1 MEEREQ
7 IELNLRLPAASL
19 ESFSRLTEQLRA
31 LAEAVNGGVRPA
43 ASAAGEERASS
54 DAFDWAR
61 FQALSEGPE
70 PPAAVQSRLSRQD
83 GADAVRAD
91 VQRTPRQPESAGSSA
106 MDAPSPAPEQAGR
119 ELADAQ
125 VLPVPGEAAPQ
136 PAAEEGEAPAVRDTA
151 DKPLADAPAV
161 RADLE
166 GQLPPAETVPAETSA
181 KAEAAEVQLEMAG
194 GADTPPAAGFSVDSV
209 VEDAPGRWSSVTE
222 ELVTSGPA
230 PLTAEAVSQAFQ
242 RDGRRYDNG
251 FPLY

>member
-1 MEEREQ
+1 MEDREQ
-7 IELNLRLPAASL
+7 IELNLRLPAAAL

-43 ASAAGEERASS
+43 ASGAERASS

-70 PPAAVQSRLSRQD
+70 PPAAVQARLSRQD

-91 VQRTPRQPESAGSSA
+91 VQRTPRQPESAGGSA
-106 MDAPSPAPEQAGR
+106 TDAPPVPEQAGR
-119 ELADAQ
+119 ETSDAQ
-125 VLPVPGEAAPQ
+125 VLPAPGEPAPQ
-136 PAAEEGEAPAVRDTA
+136 TAAEEGEAPAVRDTA

-166 GQLPPAETVPAETSA
+166 GQLPLAEAAPAETSA

-194 GADTPPAAGFSVDSV
+194 GADAPAAAGFSVDSA

-222 ELVTSGPA
+222 ELVAAGPA

>member
-7 IELNLRLPAASL
+7 IELNLRLPAAAL

-70 PPAAVQSRLSRQD
+70 PPEAVQARLSRQD

-91 VQRTPRQPESAGSSA
+91 VQKTPRQPESAGGSA
-106 MDAPSPAPEQAGR
+106 MDAPPPVPEQAGR
-119 ELADAQ
+119 ETMDAQ

-136 PAAEEGEAPAVRDTA
+136 PAIEEGEVPAVRDTA

-161 RADLE
+161 RADLAE
-166 GQLPPAETVPAETSA
+166 QLPPAEAVPADVSA
-181 KAEAAEVQLEMAG
+181 GAEAADIQIGMEG
-194 GADTPPAAGFSVDSV
+194 GADAPAAAGFSVDSA

>member
-7 IELNLRLPAASL
+7 IELNFRLPAAAL
-19 ESFSRLTEQLRA
+19 ESLSRLTEQLRA
-31 LAEAVNGGVRPA
+31 LAEAVNGGVHPA

-70 PPAAVQSRLSRQD
+70 PPAAVQARLSRQE

-91 VQRTPRQPESAGSSA
+91 VQRTPRQPESAGGSA
-106 MDAPSPAPEQAGR
+106 MDAPPSPEQAGR
-119 ELADAQ
+119 ETMDAQ
-125 VLPVPGEAAPQ
+125 VLPVPGETAPQ
-136 PAAEEGEAPAVRDTA
+136 LAAEEGEAPAVRDTA

-161 RADLE
+161 RADLTE
-166 GQLPPAETVPAETSA
+166 QLPPAEAVPAETSA
-181 KAEAAEVQLEMAG
+181 KAEAAEVQIGMAG
-194 GADTPPAAGFSVDSV
+194 GADTPPAAGFSVDSA